1 MDYIIMA
8 KELLTSYSISN
19 PEIQFIR
26 HNENITFKITDG
38 ASNKNYLLRIHK
50 PSIEGLFGLQHTLEG
65 IKSEIK
71 ILQELNHKGL
81 VYAQKP
87 IANNLGEY
95 ITEYKL
101 ENFNHP
107 CYATILE
114 WIEGA
119 TLTLKEDNI
128 KEMAFTLG
136 QNLALFH
143 KSLKEFKPSKDFIR
157 PIYDIDRID
166 TAIDELKYCV
176 EVNLFSIEHYDIIKR
191 VLILVK
197 NQMNEL
203 NLREDA
209 FGIIHADLQ
218 LGNMVVNNDNPCL
231 IDFGFCGFGYY
242 VFDLGSAATSFPSEL
257 RQTFLQGYSSK
268 ASFSFD
274 DLKYIEGQIFMDT
287 FISYILFMKDKE
299 RNSWIKTN
307 ALKKCDTVCKDFLE
321 GKEVFYSL

>member
-1 MDYIIMA
+1 MDYTIIA
-8 KELLTSYSISN
+8 KELLALYTISR

-38 ASNKNYLLRIHK
+38 VNHKNYLLRIHK
-50 PSIEGLFGLQHTLEG
+50 PSTEGLFGVQHTLEG

-81 VYAQKP
+81 LNAQKP

-101 ENFNHP
+101 DNFNHP

-114 WIEGA
+114 WIEGH

-128 KEMAFTLG
+128 KEIAFTFG

-143 KSLKEFKPSKDFIR
+143 ESLKDFKLSKDFIR
-157 PIYDIDRID
+157 PIYDVDRID
-166 TAIDELKYCV
+166 SAIDELKYCV
-176 EVNLFSIEHYDIIKR
+176 EVDLFSIEHYDIIKR
-191 VLILVK
+191 VLNLVK
-197 NQMNEL
+197 NQIKEL
-203 NLREDA
+203 NSREDA
-209 FGIIHADLQ
+209 FGIVHADVQ
-218 LGNMVVNNDNPCL
+218 LGNIVVNNNNPCIINL
-231 IDFGFCGFGYY
+231 GFCGFGYY
-242 VFDLGSAATSFPSEL
+242 AFDLGSAATIFQSEL
-257 RQTFLQGYSSK
+257 RHIFLQGYSSK

-287 FISYILFMKDKE
+287 FISYVLFMRDNQ
-299 RNSWIKTN
+299 RNSWIKTS
-307 ALKKCDTVCKDFLE
+307 ALELCDTLCKDFLE
-321 GKEVFYSL
+321 GREVFYLL